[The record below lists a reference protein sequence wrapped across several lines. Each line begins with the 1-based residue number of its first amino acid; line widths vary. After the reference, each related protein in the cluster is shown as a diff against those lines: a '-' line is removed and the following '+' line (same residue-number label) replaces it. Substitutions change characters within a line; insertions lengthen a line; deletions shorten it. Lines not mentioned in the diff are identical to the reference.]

1 MGYGVSKHKQRLNTV
16 CSHSYATQCL
26 HNRSVVVGLIYVLE
40 HVCHVCVHVLGHVL
54 SPHNKSFERD
64 TVVVVSLE
72 NKPRAVKYQPQML

>member
-16 CSHSYATQCL
+16 CSHSYATQRL
-26 HNRSVVVGLIYVLE
+26 HNRPVVVGLIYVLE

-54 SPHNKSFERD
+54 PPPIKSFERD